1 MVEKVTIGD
10 AVLYHGDCME
20 ILPTLERVDAV
31 VTDPPYGIKYDGKI
45 SSGKNSNSWNKSTQ
59 TKSWSYGKNIVGDD
73 IEFNPKPWMDFN
85 EVILWGFNHY
95 PQKLSMGT
103 ALVWVKRNEDVFGSF
118 LSDAEIAW
126 MKGGYGV
133 YCYKDVSYK
142 TSEKRIHPTQKP
154 FGLMQWCISKI
165 KGKCILDPYMGSGT
179 TGVACANLGRKF
191 IGIEIERKY
200 FDIACER
207 IEAAY
212 SQGKLFDEVEESLE
226 QESFPIG

>member
-1 MVEKVTIGD
+1 MTEKVTIGD
-10 AVLYHGDCME
+10 TTLYHGDCME
-20 ILPTLERVDAV
+20 ILPSLGEVDAV
-31 VTDPPYGIKYDGKI
+31 VTDPPYGMKWDGKI
-45 SSGKNSNSWNKSTQ
+45 SSGKNSNSWANAR
-59 TKSWSYGKNIVGDD
+59 SWSYDNPIVGDD
-73 IEFNPKPWMDFN
+73 IEFNPKPWIDFK

-126 MKGGYGV
+126 MKGGHGV
-133 YCYKDVSYK
+133 YCYKDVGYK
-142 TSEKRIHPTQKP
+142 RRENRVHPTQKP
-154 FGLMQWCISKI
+154 FGLMQWCISKT

-179 TGVACANLGRKF
+179 TGTACASLGRRF

-207 IEAAY
+207 VGAAY
-212 SQGKLFDEVEESLE
+212 NQLQLFDEVEDACE